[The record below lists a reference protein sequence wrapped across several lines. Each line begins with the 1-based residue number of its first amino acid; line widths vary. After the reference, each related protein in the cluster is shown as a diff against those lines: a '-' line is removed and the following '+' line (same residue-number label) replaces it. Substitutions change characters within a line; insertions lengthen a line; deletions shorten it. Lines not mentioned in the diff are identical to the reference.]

1 MTGNYSR
8 GDSSNIGSLFHPDSP
23 MQPWV
28 NPMAVFRAS
37 RYADANLF
45 VDITPPLR
53 VGLSYQYVAQAF
65 TDGTTAHNHRGELT
79 VLYFF

>member
-1 MTGNYSR
+1 MSGNYSR
-8 GDSSNIGSLFHPDSP
+8 SDSSNIASLFHPDSTR
-23 MQPWV
+23 QPWV
-28 NPMAVFRAS
+28 NPSTVFHAS

-45 VDITPPLR
+45 VDVTPPVR

-65 TDGTTAHNHRGELT
+65 TDGTTAHNHRAELT